1 MLTRT
6 LSWQLVKVCKQYPVV
21 FVTGPRKVGKTTLLK
36 YFASSKYHFVSLN
49 DLNERQLALTDPVL
63 FLKNHEPPLI
73 IDECQYAPILFSH
86 IQSYLNDHQ
95 GVNGL
100 FVLSSSIKFS
110 KTELKKSMSCEVAIL
125 ELQGLSLGEFK
136 SKPFSDPFL
145 PGTHYLKINNSCHDY
160 DFKSLYRD
168 IFYGLNL
175 RMVAKNAED
184 SARHQFYNSL
194 LQDFLCKDILYQTSI
209 GDGVAFMSFL
219 QQVASSTDKL
229 LNLKK
234 LAQASNI
241 DLKTAKLWL
250 NLLQKF
256 GMVYLLPPYLK
267 YSSSSKSKSPKI
279 YFLDTGLC
287 CYLAKISNADH
298 LQICTMNKAILK
310 TFVLA
315 EILKSYWY
323 NFKEPKLYYYQ
334 GNGGIDFVLEAD
346 EILFPIEVN
355 MSGIQKIKHYQD
367 FDILKFL
374 GKKVGTGVVL
384 CGRKD
389 VAYLKEDV
397 ISAPVW
403 SITLN

>member
-1 MLTRT
+1 MLQSTET
-6 LSWQLVKVCKQYPVV
+6 VLQWN
-21 FVTGPRKVGKTTLLK
+21 RKFT
-36 YFASSKYHFVSLN
+36 
-49 DLNERQLALTDPVL
+49 
-63 FLKNHEPPLI
+63 
-73 IDECQYAPILFSH
+73 
-86 IQSYLNDHQ
+86 
-95 GVNGL
+95 
-100 FVLSSSIKFS
+100 
-110 KTELKKSMSCEVAIL
+110 
-125 ELQGLSLGEFK
+125 
-136 SKPFSDPFL
+136 DPFL
-145 PGTHYLKINNSCHDY
+145 PSTHYLKINNSCHDY
-160 DFKSLYRD
+160 DFQSLYRD
-168 IFYGLNL
+168 IFYGFNL
-175 RMVAKNAED
+175 RMVAKDAED

-209 GDGVAFMSFL
+209 GDGVAFITFL
-219 QQVASSTDKL
+219 QQVASSTGKL
-229 LNLKK
+229 LNLKQ
-234 LAQASNI
+234 LAQASKI